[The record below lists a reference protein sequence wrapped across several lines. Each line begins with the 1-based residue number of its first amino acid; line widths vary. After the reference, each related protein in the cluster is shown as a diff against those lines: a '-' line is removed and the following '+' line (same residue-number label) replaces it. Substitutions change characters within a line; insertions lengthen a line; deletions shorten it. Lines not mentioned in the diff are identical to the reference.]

1 MSTERKAKLKR
12 ILLLLLIFILTGS
25 TNGFTQEWIPIKPG
39 EKYNYLYN
47 SGIIH
52 TTVWVDSVDYN
63 NGDSVY
69 YLNRIGLLVHPY
81 LIKSHVFLQKE
92 IHFNDQK
99 LVMFSPEEYVI
110 PLEMS
115 QGDSWIFDTINNL
128 TATLVSVFEDNV
140 FGQNDSIR
148 EIIIED
154 GQTDQHTLL
163 ISKNHG
169 VLRFPDFAYPDSAYI
184 LAGLE
189 NAGLGQQM
197 PLVTEFYDIHVG
209 DEYEYREVDEYA
221 TQFNADQLITRKRYK
236 VISINDTSEQLQ
248 YVVRGVYRNDHYG
261 AYGGHTI
268 SYGIINETHT
278 ASKLSNLYPN
288 QLYRAG
294 EGYKYCIY
302 AWDEEYQA
310 PSKSGGSR
318 QFMGVGDSLR
328 FILGGFTATSK
339 YILGIGLVKINIEY
353 SFNENWRTD
362 LVAYQKEG
370 IVHGS
375 FADYC
380 YLLDPEIK
388 QEMRINTAD
397 TTITTLDTLI
407 IRANPGFD
415 SYEWINT
422 GTMGEQ
428 DTIIA
433 SEYGIGNFEFGVEI
447 TYMNCLRSDT
457 FQLNIIEAP
466 DLIPEPDNKT
476 SIVMRLLPS
485 GELQIENTSTK
496 QQNIRLEIITQT
508 GQPVYGQEQLLL
520 FEGEKAMISLAF
532 LPHGFYV
539 ARIVIDHSVLTKKF
553 IH

>member
-1 MSTERKAKLKR
+1 
-12 ILLLLLIFILTGS
+12 
-25 TNGFTQEWIPIKPG
+25 
-39 EKYNYLYN
+39 
-47 SGIIH
+47 
-52 TTVWVDSVDYN
+52 
-63 NGDSVY
+63 
-69 YLNRIGLLVHPY
+69 
-81 LIKSHVFLQKE
+81 
-92 IHFNDQK
+92 
-99 LVMFSPEEYVI
+99 
-110 PLEMS
+110 
-115 QGDSWIFDTINNL
+115 
-128 TATLVSVFEDNV
+128 
-140 FGQNDSIR
+140 
-148 EIIIED
+148 
-154 GQTDQHTLL
+154 
-163 ISKNHG
+163 
-169 VLRFPDFAYPDSAYI
+169 
-184 LAGLE
+184 
-189 NAGLGQQM
+189 
-197 PLVTEFYDIHVG
+197 
-209 DEYEYREVDEYA
+209 
-221 TQFNADQLITRKRYK
+221 
-236 VISINDTSEQLQ
+236 
-248 YVVRGVYRNDHYG
+248 
-261 AYGGHTI
+261 
-268 SYGIINETHT
+268 
-278 ASKLSNLYPN
+278 
-288 QLYRAG
+288 
-294 EGYKYCIY
+294 
-302 AWDEEYQA
+302 
-310 PSKSGGSR
+310 
-318 QFMGVGDSLR
+318 MGVGDSLR